1 MFRNLL
7 LSRALRSIGLVFISI
22 ASPLYLKEIGFSPLL
37 IGLTFSGTFA
47 YTAIMSVSLGMLGDR
62 KGYKKSLIIAEGLS
76 TLGVLL
82 LLISPS
88 SLITALGII
97 FAGITGGVSGLRG
110 LFSPGLTALIVSNWR
125 DETERVKKMGAL
137 ASVSSISSMGGS
149 LMLSLTNYLPFGKI
163 GNYKF
168 LFFLSFL
175 MLLTS
180 FLLIIPIREERRPPK
195 GSKIMR
201 KSSLKY
207 LIKVITANS
216 IGSLG
221 VGMSVPFLSL
231 FFSLYYHA
239 KNTEIGEVFTLN
251 FALSSLG
258 SYLATKIRGNTLN
271 FASFTRI
278 INGLTITLIAFS
290 PWFTLSAFIFAL
302 RGLSMGFGAP
312 NRTAINV
319 RGISSEDYGTA
330 SSLQSLTSRIANMSS
345 GLGGYLMDLSVPLP
359 LEIGGI
365 LQALSGVLYLKLF
378 SEKREKYNS

>member
-1 MFRNLL
+1 MFRKLL
-7 LSRALRSIGLVFISI
+7 LSRALRSAGLVFISI

-47 YTAIMSVSLGMLGDR
+47 YTAIMSLSLGMLGDR
-62 KGYKKSLIIAEGLS
+62 KGYKKSLLIAEGLS

-110 LFSPGLTALIVSNWR
+110 LFSPGLTALVVSSWR

-180 FLLIIPIREERRPPK
+180 FLLIVPIREERRSPK
-195 GSKIMR
+195 GSKIIR

-258 SYLATKIRGNTLN
+258 SYLATKIRGNIIN

-278 INGLTITLIAFS
+278 INGLTIILIALS

-312 NRTAINV
+312 NRTVVNV

-330 SSLQSLTSRIANMSS
+330 SSLQSLASRIANMSS
-345 GLGGYLMDLSVPLP
+345 GLGGYLMDLSIPLP

-378 SEKREKYNS
+378 NEKGKK